1 MKNITLIRKINNLTM
16 EYIQEVKS
24 LGNEC
29 DYTDRII
36 EDIIEQ
42 AKELEKNYNKF
53 FASANKTVLKNN
65 K

>member
-1 MKNITLIRKINNLTM
+1 MKNLNLIKKINNLTM

-29 DYTDRII
+29 AYTDRIV

-53 FASANKTVLKNN
+53 FAPANKTVLKKN